1 MQNHKLIKFHITF
14 KPLCNYINMMRA
26 GIFYRSNIVKAYKNI
41 DRSQY
46 FPANVIRE
54 LQLRLLNALLM
65 SSDLTWYS
73 NKMNGPVTIKKILDR
88 SIGLSK
94 NELRDEFEKLYK
106 PAKKEFDHVTSGS
119 TGRPLKVIS
128 SNISEVQRAAHRM
141 RFYSWWGITPWDR
154 NILIWGKMT
163 TGQTERKCIK
173 KRLKDI
179 LLEPRELF
187 INVFELS
194 EATIGYYYQQGLEKK
209 AIFIRGYTSGVY
221 QFCSLMQKKGLDGK
235 KLGIKLAIVTSE
247 ILLEDH
253 RKFIKEIL
261 GCKVA
266 NEYGAA
272 EIGLFACECPEGR
285 MHICEELNLLLTQ
298 PDDSLLVT
306 DLHNTCTL
314 LINYEI
320 GDRIVISDKPCS
332 CGRGLRV
339 IEKIDGREGDLVK
352 KPSGEFIS
360 QYVFYYA
367 AKEIAAMGFPDS
379 ISQYKVIQQGLHF
392 TVSIVKGADF
402 KAEAVG
408 LFIDHIKQKIG
419 KEISVN
425 IEFVNEVQK
434 ERNGKIRFFQRIDS

>member
-1 MQNHKLIKFHITF
+1 MIKLHITF

-26 GIFYRSNIVKAYKNI
+26 SIFYRRNIVKAYDNI

-46 FPANVIRE
+46 FPAPEIRK
-54 LQLRLLNALLM
+54 LQLRLLNDLLM

-73 NKMNGPVTIKKILDR
+73 NKMNGPVTIDKILDH

-106 PAKKEFDHVTSGS
+106 PAKKVFIHVTSGS

-128 SNISEVQRAAHRM
+128 SNISEAQRAAQRM

-154 NILIWGKMT
+154 NILIWGKMST
-163 TGQTERKCIK
+163 ENAERKSIK
-173 KRLKDI
+173 KRMKDI
-179 LLEPRELF
+179 ALEPRRLF
-187 INVFELS
+187 INVFDLN
-194 EATIGYYYQQGLEKK
+194 EATIGDYYQQSLEKK
-209 AIFIRGYTSGVY
+209 AVFIRGYASGVY
-221 QFCSLMQKKGLDGK
+221 QFCSLMQKNGLDGK

-253 RKFIKEIL
+253 RNFIEQIL
-261 GCKVA
+261 DCKVA

-272 EIGLFACECPEGR
+272 EIGLFACECPAGS
-285 MHICEELNLLLTQ
+285 MHINEELNLLQT
-298 PDDSLLVT
+298 DEEGNLLVT
-306 DLHNTCTL
+306 DLHNTSTPL
-314 LINYEI
+314 LNYAI
-320 GDRIVISDKPCS
+320 GDRIIISDKLCS

-339 IEKIDGREGDLVK
+339 IDKIVGREGDLVRK
-352 KPSGEFIS
+352 ANGEFAS

-379 ISQYKVIQQGLHF
+379 IAQYKVIQEGMRF
-392 TVSIVKGADF
+392 TVFIVKGPNF

-408 LFIDHIKQKIG
+408 LFSERIRQNIG

-425 IEFVNEVQK
+425 IEFVNEIPK
-434 ERNGKIRFFQRIDS
+434 EKSGKIRFFQRLDS